1 MKINYKSTL
10 SWLRKR
16 KCYTQ
21 QQVADY
27 VHVSRP
33 TYVSWEQNTGDLP
46 LSKMM
51 LLAQLYEMTLTQFV
65 NLILA
70 ENDMPPA
77 EQQSEG
83 DVLLMN
89 ISKDVAKI
97 KEMLSSISPIPPTFE

>member
-1 MKINYKSTL
+1 MKINYSSTL

-46 LSKMM
+46 LSKMV
-51 LLAQLYEMTLTQFV
+51 LLAQLYELSLTQFV

-70 ENDMPPA
+70 ENDIHPA
-77 EQQSEG
+77 EQAQGEI
-83 DVLLMN
+83 LLMN
-89 ISKDVAKI
+89 ISKDIAQI
-97 KEMLSSISPIPPTFE
+97 KELLSNASQTPPTIE